1 MRGLVLQHRL
11 GANWRP
17 LLITGVFLVLAVSY
31 SVVNPLGE
39 APDEVSHFTHV
50 AFIVKNGRLAI
61 GKEVAGPNQPPLYYA
76 LGAILTSRLEPQKFQ
91 VKANS
96 DFSFQDDEGGVN
108 LLMHTR
114 AEAFPYRNGALA
126 FHVLRLFSVILG
138 AGTVSLIYAIG
149 KMSFRRESLALGAMA
164 FWGFNPGFLFT
175 SSAVSNDNLVA
186 FLSTL
191 TFYLLL
197 RVLQFPGFSTA
208 GLVLLGTSLGLAVLA
223 KVSALALVP
232 PVLCGL
238 LWVSFYKARNT
249 VHGLG
254 KFASASI
261 LVFGASI
268 AVVGWWF
275 ARNQV
280 LYGDPLGWRLILQV
294 SDLRKGPLSLN
305 DYAWLLRGLF
315 QTYWGRF
322 GGAAHLLLPGLLY
335 LALGLVTLAAIVG
348 LLSAA
353 YRWAREKSAPYWGP
367 ALALMA
373 VFLGA
378 VSISLVKWTAT
389 VLGTDQTRLLYPAAA
404 PMVLLF
410 YAGLAEIFGGRQ
422 NRLELFT
429 GIGMASL
436 AVYGVLYVVSVY
448 LPPKPIAP
456 QQLPANALGRP
467 VTFGQ
472 MFQLRAYELPAE
484 PIPAGQYA
492 FITTYWQVLQDPGT
506 DYWVTMDFVDQS
518 GREAF
523 SKVGSLGGGQQTTD
537 YWKIGELRRARY
549 RLAIP
554 PGVSPGVYTIKAQ
567 VYAFG
572 RSVALPATQGGDAMA
587 GALELGKIAVAREN

>member
-1 MRGLVLQHRL
+1 MQHRL
-11 GANWRP
+11 RANWRP
-17 LLITGVFLVLAVSY
+17 LLIIGVFLSLAVSY
-31 SVVNPLGE
+31 SVINPLGE

-61 GKEVAGPNQPPLYYA
+61 GKEAPESHQPPLYYL
-76 LGAILTSRLEPQKFQ
+76 LGAILTSRLEPEKFQ

-108 LLMHTR
+108 LLMHTKT
-114 AEAFPYRNGALA
+114 EAFPYRNGALA
-126 FHVLRLFSVILG
+126 WRVLRLFSVILG
-138 AGTVSLIYAIG
+138 AGTVSLIYATG
-149 KMSFRRESLALGAMA
+149 KMFFRRESLALGAMA
-164 FWGFNPGFLFT
+164 FWAFNPAFLFT

-197 RVLQFPGFSTA
+197 RVWQIPGFSIA
-208 GLVLLGTSLGLAVLA
+208 RLVLLGVSLGLAVLA
-223 KVSALALVP
+223 KVSALALAP
-232 PVLCGL
+232 PVLCSL

-249 VHGLG
+249 LHGLG
-254 KFASASI
+254 RFVSASI

-268 AVVGWWF
+268 AVAGWWF

-294 SDLRKGPLSLN
+294 CDLRQGLLSLN
-305 DYAWLLRGLF
+305 DYVWLLRGLF

-322 GGAAHLLLPGLLY
+322 GGAAHLALPGPLY
-335 LALGLVTLAAIVG
+335 LALGLVTLAALAG

-373 VFLGA
+373 IFLA
-378 VSISLVKWTAT
+378 AISFSLVKWTAT
-389 VLGTDQTRLLYPAAA
+389 VLGTDQARLLYPAAS

-410 YAGLAEIFGGRQ
+410 YAGLAAVFRGRQ
-422 NRLELFT
+422 NWLGLFT

-436 AVYGVLYVVSVY
+436 AGYGVLYVGSVY

-467 VTFGQ
+467 VAFGQ
-472 MFQLRAYELPAE
+472 MFQLRAYELPAQ
-484 PIPAGQYA
+484 PISAGQYA
-492 FITTYWQVLQDPGT
+492 FLTTYWQVLQDPVT

-518 GREAF
+518 GRKAF
-523 SKVGSLGGGQQTTD
+523 SKLSSLGGGRETTD
-537 YWKIGELRRARY
+537 YWKAGELRRARY
-549 RLAIP
+549 RLTIP
-554 PGVSPGVYTIKAQ
+554 PGVSPGVYTVKAQ
-567 VYAFG
+567 VHVFD
-572 RSVALPATQGGDAMA
+572 RSVALSVKQGGDAVA
-587 GALELGKIAVAREN
+587 NVLELGKITVVLKN

>member
-1 MRGLVLQHRL
+1 MLQHRL

-17 LLITGVFLVLAVSY
+17 LLIIGVFLVLAVSY

-61 GKEVAGPNQPPLYYA
+61 GKEVPGPNQPPLYYI

-91 VKANS
+91 AKANS

-108 LLMHTR
+108 LLMHTK
-114 AEAFPYRNGALA
+114 AEAFPYRNEALA

-138 AGTVSLIYAIG
+138 AGTVSLIYAVG
-149 KMSFRRESLALGAMA
+149 KMFFRREWLALGAMA

-175 SSAVSNDNLVA
+175 SSAANNDNLVA

-197 RVLQFPGFSTA
+197 RVLQVPGFSI
-208 GLVLLGTSLGLAVLA
+208 VRFILLGVSLGLAILA

-238 LWVSFYKARNT
+238 LWLSFHKARNT

-261 LVFGASI
+261 LVLGASI
-268 AVVGWWF
+268 MVAGWWF

-280 LYGDPLGWRLILQV
+280 LYGDPLGWQLILQT
-294 SDLRKGPLSLN
+294 SDLRIGPLSLS
-305 DYAWLLRGLF
+305 DYVWLLRGLF
-315 QTYWGRF
+315 QTFWGRF
-322 GGAAHLLLPGLLY
+322 GGAAHLVLPGFLY

-353 YRWAREKSAPYWGP
+353 CRWAREKSAPYWGP

-373 VFLGA
+373 VFLVA
-378 VSISLVKWTAT
+378 ISISLVKWTAT
-389 VLGTDQTRLLYPAAA
+389 VMGTDQTRLLYPAAT
-404 PMVLLF
+404 PMALLF

-422 NRLELFT
+422 DRLELFT

-436 AVYGVLYVVSVY
+436 AVYGVLYVGSVY
-448 LPPKPIAP
+448 LPPKAISV

-467 VTFGQ
+467 VAFGQ
-472 MFQLRAYELPAE
+472 MFQLLAYELPAE
-484 PIPAGQYA
+484 PIPAGRYA
-492 FITTYWQVLQDPGT
+492 FLTTYWQVLQDPET
-506 DYWVTMDFVDQS
+506 DYWVTLDFVDQS
-518 GREAF
+518 GRGVF
-523 SKVGSLGGGQQTTD
+523 SKLGSLGGGQQTTD
-537 YWKIGELRRARY
+537 YWKVGELRRALY

-554 PGVSPGVYTIKAQ
+554 PGVSPGVYTIKAR
-567 VYAFG
+567 VHAFG
-572 RSVALPATQGGDAMA
+572 RSVALPAKQGGDIAA
-587 GALELGKIAVAREN
+587 EALELGKITVAREN